1 MSVIIPTSIFVP
13 IMINKKL
20 PRIKK
25 IQHTYDP
32 NGPLLSP
39 VGLYSPSIS
48 NQIDRNALKA
58 LKLVYFS
65 TIGFSTSESMKLK
78 QLANAVII
86 IKSINKKTLIS

>member
-1 MSVIIPTSIFVP
+1 MFVP

-32 NGPLLSP
+32 KGPLLSP
-39 VGLYSPSIS
+39 AGLYSPNIS
-48 NQIDRNALKA
+48 SQIDRNALKA

-65 TIGFSTSESMKLK
+65 TIGFSTSESIKLK
-78 QLANAVII
+78 QLANAVMM
-86 IKSINKKTLIS
+86 IKSINKKTLMS